1 MDKPKIHRTAIVD
14 SGAKLSDGVEIGPYC
29 IIGKRVK
36 IGKNTKLKSHIVMEE
51 TEMPFYKGMAA
62 LMKKFI
68 EFEQEEMVDKSG

>member
-51 TEMPFYKGMAA
+51 TDIGSNCTLFPFTSINST
-62 LMKKFI
+62 LT
-68 EFEQEEMVDKSG
+68 S